1 LKNHAAAQLE
11 PSSVL
16 KVPLLGPVGAEL
28 SKKES
33 NRRRAARYVTAA
45 GVLSVHLVLI
55 AVLIMMSRT
64 GRIAAATADAVQVLI
79 VAPVYPPKVHVMANL
94 PRRGRN
100 LAITVEPPLLESLSF
115 PASRAPGSSANGE
128 GSGVDWAAE
137 ARRAVQAFE
146 IRSHQPSASR
156 SVSGRPEDDHWRP
169 HAQHHAGERF
179 KTKNGDWM
187 VWVDANCYEIA
198 RAGSGAYAHVAPL
211 TEPICQ
217 DHPGAAVAS
226 QGPAD

>member
-1 LKNHAAAQLE
+1 MQ
-11 PSSVL
+11 
-16 KVPLLGPVGAEL
+16 
-28 SKKES
+28 ES
-33 NRRRAARYVTAA
+33 NRRRAARYAA
-45 GVLSVHLVLI
+45 AAAVLAVHLVLI
-55 AVLIMMSRT
+55 AALMTPPT
-64 GRIAAATADAVQVLI
+64 GRLAMATANAVEVVL
-79 VAPVYPPKVHVMANL
+79 VAPVYPPKLQVMANL

-115 PASRAPGSSANGE
+115 PASRALGSSANGA
-128 GSGVDWAAE
+128 GAGVDWTAE

-179 KTKNGDWM
+179 KTENGDWM

-211 TEPICQ
+211 TDPICQ
-217 DHPGAAVAS
+217 DRPGAAVAS

>member
-1 LKNHAAAQLE
+1 M
-11 PSSVL
+11 
-16 KVPLLGPVGAEL
+16 
-28 SKKES
+28 KES
-33 NRRRAARYVTAA
+33 NRRRAARYAVAA
-45 GVLSVHLVLI
+45 TVLAVHLVLI
-55 AVLIMMSRT
+55 AALIMAPPT
-64 GRIAAATADAVQVLI
+64 GGLATATANAVEVVFL
-79 VAPVYPPKVHVMANL
+79 APVYPPKLHVMANL
-94 PRRGRN
+94 PRRGGN
-100 LAITVEPPLLESLSF
+100 LAITVEPPVLESLSL

-146 IRSHQPSASR
+146 IRNHQPSASR

-179 KTKNGDWM
+179 KTENGDWM

-217 DHPGAAVAS
+217 DRPGAAVAS

>member
-1 LKNHAAAQLE
+1 LF
-11 PSSVL
+11 V
-16 KVPLLGPVGAEL
+16 KV
-28 SKKES
+28 S
-33 NRRRAARYVTAA
+33 NRRRAARYAIAA
-45 GVLSVHLVLI
+45 GVLAVHLVLI
-55 AVLIMMSRT
+55 AAFIMMPRA
-64 GRIAAATADAVQVLI
+64 GRLATAANPIEVVF
-79 VAPVYPPKVHVMANL
+79 VTPVYPPKLRVMANL
-94 PRRGRN
+94 PRRGHN

-115 PASRAPGSSANGE
+115 PASPAPGSSANGE

-137 ARRAVQAFE
+137 ARRALQAFE
-146 IRSHQPSASR
+146 IRNHQPSASR

-169 HAQHHAGERF
+169 HAQHRAGDRF
-179 KTKNGDWM
+179 KTENGDWM
-187 VWVDANCYEIA
+187 VWVNANCYEIA

>member
-1 LKNHAAAQLE
+1 M
-11 PSSVL
+11 
-16 KVPLLGPVGAEL
+16 
-28 SKKES
+28 KES

-45 GVLSVHLVLI
+45 GVLALHLVLI

-64 GRIAAATADAVQVLI
+64 GGIATATANAVQVLF
-79 VAPVYPPKVHVMANL
+79 VAPVYPPKVRVMANL

-100 LAITVEPPLLESLSF
+100 LTVTVEPPVLESLSF
-115 PASRAPGSSANGE
+115 PASQASGSTSNGE

-137 ARRAVQAFE
+137 ARRALQAFE
-146 IRSHQPSASR
+146 IRNHQPSASQ
-156 SVSGRPEDDHWRP
+156 SVSGRPEDDHWPP

-179 KTKNGDWM
+179 KTENGDWM

-211 TEPICQ
+211 MEPICQ
-217 DHPGAAVAS
+217 DRPGAAVAS
-226 QGPAD
+226 HQ

>member
-1 LKNHAAAQLE
+1 
-11 PSSVL
+11 
-16 KVPLLGPVGAEL
+16 L
-28 SKKES
+28 SMKES
-33 NRRRAARYVTAA
+33 NRRRAARFAA
-45 GVLSVHLVLI
+45 AATVLAVHLVLI
-55 AVLIMMSRT
+55 AVLTMMSRT
-64 GRIAAATADAVQVLI
+64 AGITTATANAVQVLI

-115 PASRAPGSSANGE
+115 PASQAWGSSANGE

-137 ARRAVQAFE
+137 ARRALQAFE
-146 IRSHQPSASR
+146 IRNHQPAASR

-169 HAQHHAGERF
+169 RAPHHAGDRF
-179 KTKNGDWM
+179 KTENGDWM

-226 QGPAD
+226 HQ

>member
-1 LKNHAAAQLE
+1 M
-11 PSSVL
+11 
-16 KVPLLGPVGAEL
+16 
-28 SKKES
+28 KES
-33 NRRRAARYVTAA
+33 NRRRAARYAVAA
-45 GVLSVHLVLI
+45 TVLAVHLALI
-55 AVLIMMSRT
+55 AVLISIAPRT
-64 GRIAAATADAVQVLI
+64 GRLSTATANAVEV
-79 VAPVYPPKVHVMANL
+79 VSMAPVYPPKVHVMANL

-100 LAITVEPPLLESLSF
+100 LAITVEPPLLESLSI

-128 GSGVDWAAE
+128 GSGVDWTAE

-146 IRSHQPSASR
+146 IRNHQPSANR
-156 SVSGRPEDDHWRP
+156 SVSGRPGDDHWKP

-179 KTKNGDWM
+179 KTENGDWM

-226 QGPAD
+226 QGSAD